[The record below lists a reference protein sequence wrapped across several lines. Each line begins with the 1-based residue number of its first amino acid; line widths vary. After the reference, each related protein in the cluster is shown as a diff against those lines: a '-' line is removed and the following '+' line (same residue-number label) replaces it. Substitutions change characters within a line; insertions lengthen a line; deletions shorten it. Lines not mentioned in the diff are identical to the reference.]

1 MSYDSV
7 KSPTDGDAIEAPV
20 RLYREKVDPAW
31 IDRNEHVGVMG
42 YAQAFLKAS
51 TAAMRCA
58 RLSTAECLPEGR
70 STYALKWAVTYLRE
84 IPAGATVEYTFQ
96 LLDYSDKLIHYALH
110 MHNADENYVAA
121 VSEFLEVH
129 ILTATRRSAPMPP
142 DRMALLDR
150 IWRVHRSMPMPPE
163 AGTAIGIRRG
173 GRRQARFG

>member
-1 MSYDSV
+1 MSYESV
-7 KSPTDGDAIEAPV
+7 KSPAEGDVIEAPV

-42 YAQAFLKAS
+42 YAQAFLKS
-51 TAAMRCA
+51 SSAAMRWV

-84 IPAGATVEYTFQ
+84 IPAGVTVEYTFQ
-96 LLDYSDKLIHYALH
+96 LLDYSDKLVHYALH
-110 MHNADENYVAA
+110 MHNADEGYIAA

-142 DRMALLDR
+142 DRMALLER
-150 IWRVHRSMPMPPE
+150 IWEAHQAMPMPPE

-173 GRRQARFG
+173 GRRPSTG

>member
-1 MSYDSV
+1 MSHDSV
-7 KSPTDGDAIEAPV
+7 KSPSEGDVIEAPI

-42 YAQAFLKAS
+42 YAQAFLRS
-51 TAAMRCA
+51 SSAAMRCV

-84 IPAGATVEYTFQ
+84 VAAGATLEHTFQ
-96 LLDYSDKLIHYALH
+96 LLDYSDKLVHYVLW
-110 MHNADENYVAA
+110 MRNADENYVAA

-129 ILTATRRSAPMPP
+129 ILTETRRSAALPP

-150 IWRVHRSMPMPPE
+150 IWQVHQSMPMPPE

-173 GRRQARFG
+173 GRRQGR